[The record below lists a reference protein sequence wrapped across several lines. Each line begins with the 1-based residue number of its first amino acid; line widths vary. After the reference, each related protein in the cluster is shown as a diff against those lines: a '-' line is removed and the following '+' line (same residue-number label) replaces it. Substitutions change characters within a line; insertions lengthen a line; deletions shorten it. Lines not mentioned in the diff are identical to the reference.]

1 MEANT
6 AIEQKVSRRRRRR
19 EYTRTSSDQPSN
31 RNTTTN
37 SNRTPFLPMRYVC
50 KYRNKI
56 CNLYI
61 IQCKN
66 LHKYVCKLIYSYSAF
81 HTTDLF
87 DSLYVAQE
95 FAYAWMN
102 IKILLGLFYSS
113 EENFGK
119 TSSYFE
125 QNTSLKNNSDEKE
138 INNSNYDKT
147 YMLKRSCVA
156 RVICL
161 SNQKT
166 TYLKN
171 NTLAAIMSET
181 LR

>member
-19 EYTRTSSDQPSN
+19 EYPRTSSDQLNN

-37 SNRTPFLPMRYVC
+37 SNRTPFHQTRYIC

-61 IQCKN
+61 NIQCKN
-66 LHKYVCKLIYSYSAF
+66 EKYLWKLIYSYSAF
-81 HTTDLF
+81 RTKDLF
-87 DSLYVAQE
+87 DSLYVVQE
-95 FAYAWMN
+95 FVYAWIN
-102 IKILLGLFYSS
+102 IKLLIGSYHLS
-113 EENFGK
+113 EENFGN
-119 TSSYFE
+119 TSLHFE
-125 QNTSLKNNSDEKE
+125 QNTTQKYNRDEKE
-138 INNSNYDKT
+138 IYNNKYDKT

-171 NTLAAIMSET
+171 TLAAIMAET

>member
-19 EYTRTSSDQPSN
+19 EYPRTSSDQLNN

-37 SNRTPFLPMRYVC
+37 SNRTPFHQTRYIC

-61 IQCKN
+61 TYIQCKN
-66 LHKYVCKLIYSYSAF
+66 EKYLCKLIYCYSAF
-81 HTTDLF
+81 RTKDLF
-87 DSLYVAQE
+87 DSLYVVQE
-95 FAYAWMN
+95 FVYAWIN
-102 IKILLGLFYSS
+102 IKLLIGSYHLS
-113 EENFGK
+113 EENFGN
-119 TSSYFE
+119 TSLHFE
-125 QNTSLKNNSDEKE
+125 QNTTQKYNRDEKE
-138 INNSNYDKT
+138 IYNNKYDKT

-171 NTLAAIMSET
+171 TLAAIMAET